1 MSANSPI
8 VRRSLVATIISVL
21 AVGLILTIVI
31 TLPPAASRSVV
42 AVTGYQDSAEPAR
55 EAVLREVGLD
65 FADHE
70 LRYAGGY
77 SLSLASA
84 VKRGAGFDFVDHE
97 MMYAGGYGL
106 RPAAVVERG
115 TAFDFVDHELR
126 YAGGYGLSPAAEAER
141 AADFDFVDHE
151 LRYAG
156 GYSLSLPAPSRGAQ
170 ASTSWTTK

>member
-84 VKRGAGFDFVDHE
+84 VKRG
-97 MMYAGGYGL
+97 
-106 RPAAVVERG
+106 

>member
-77 SLSLASA
+77 
-84 VKRGAGFDFVDHE
+84 
-97 MMYAGGYGL
+97 
-106 RPAAVVERG
+106 
-115 TAFDFVDHELR
+115 
-126 YAGGYGLSPAAEAER
+126 GLSPAAEAER